1 MIRLERVKVADTL
14 GPNRIKMELKT
25 QMYLG
30 ERFEL
35 VFALEKLLIRAYS
48 EEERA
53 PGAHYVEF
61 PKDALWI
68 FPQE

>member
-1 MIRLERVKVADTL
+1 MRLSDAA

-35 VFALEKLLIRAYS
+35 VFGLDKFLVRAYS
-48 EEERA
+48 NAEIA
-53 PGAHYVEF
+53 PGSHYVEF
-61 PKDALWI
+61 PKDAVWI
-68 FPQE
+68 F